1 MAQKQEKQKRP
12 ASDNGA
18 EEIVCGFH
26 AVQSSLARAG
36 ADVIE
41 VLIDR
46 RRRDARGKQ
55 LQRDL
60 VKAGIHFRIVA
71 REQLERLSRGVKH
84 QGVLARV
91 RCSASAKSAVSGA
104 THSPTEPNLYRLLEQ
119 LDHPPLLLILD
130 QVQDPHNLGACLRTA
145 AGAGADAVILP
156 KDRACPV
163 TPAVTRVAAG
173 AVGKVPLFYVPNL
186 ARTLENLQQLGVWMT
201 GGDDRAERTL
211 YEVDFTP
218 ATAIVMGA
226 EGSGL
231 RRLTRQGCDQL
242 ARIPMPG
249 GVSSLNVSVATGLFL
264 FEALRQRRG

>member
-1 MAQKQEKQKRP
+1 MAQKQEKPKRP

-26 AVQSSLARAG
+26 AVQSSLARAP

-91 RCSASAKSAVSGA
+91 RRSTSAASDA

-156 KDRACPV
+156 KDHACPV

-186 ARTLENLQQLGVWMT
+186 ARTLENLQQLGVWIT
-201 GGDDRAERTL
+201 GGDDSAERTL
-211 YEVDFTP
+211 YEVDFT
-218 ATAIVMGA
+218 AGAAIVMGA

-264 FEALRQRRG
+264 FEALRQRQG